1 MKNNPRLWKGS
12 GVIVALMLC
21 WSAVVA
27 AQSGAG
33 ASSASGSAASTSSNR
48 SIGRDTSPLNP
59 ENSLELIK
67 PADRKE
73 EAAYRSFQ
81 AVSPE
86 DPRKKI
92 DLGEAF
98 LKKYPAS
105 QYRPWVY
112 SGLVASYLQTNQIQK
127 MEEAGEQDLAL
138 NPKDVQVLAMLGQ
151 TIPRTITAN
160 TPEPEKRL
168 DKAEQYAARAIE
180 GTLAMKKPDG
190 VTDDEFEKA
199 KNLTLA
205 IAHSG
210 LGLVYFHRGK
220 YAEAI
225 AELNQSVT
233 LAPRADPVNYY
244 VLGVA
249 LHNSSHFGEAATAF
263 GKCAEFPGTM
273 EATCKDNADTDAKTA
288 AAQGSSPN

>member
-1 MKNNPRLWKGS
+1 MKNNRRWWKGS
-12 GVIVALMLC
+12 VVIAALMLC
-21 WSAVVA
+21 WSGVVA
-27 AQSGAG
+27 AQGGAG
-33 ASSASGSAASTSSNR
+33 SGSTSGSAASSSSGRN
-48 SIGRDTSPLNP
+48 IGRDTSPLNP

-67 PADRKE
+67 PSDHKE

-86 DPRKKI
+86 DARRKI

-105 QYRPWVY
+105 QYRPSVY
-112 SGLVASYLQTNQIQK
+112 SALVASYLETNQIQK
-127 MEEAGEQDLAL
+127 MEEAGEKDLAL

-151 TIPRTITAN
+151 TIPRTIAAN

-168 DKAEQYAARAIE
+168 EKAEQYATRAIE
-180 GTLAMKKPDG
+180 GTLAMKKPEG
-190 VTDDEFEKA
+190 VTEDEFEKA
-199 KNLTLA
+199 KSLTLA

-225 AELNQSVT
+225 AELDQSVK
-233 LAPRADPVNYY
+233 LAPGADPVNYY

-249 LHNSSHFGEAATAF
+249 LHNSSHFGEAAAAF
-263 GKCAEFPGTM
+263 GKCAEFHGTM
-273 EATCKDNADTDAKTA
+273 QETCKDNADKDAKMA
-288 AAQGSSPN
+288 AAQGSSSK

>member
-1 MKNNPRLWKGS
+1 MKNNRRLWKGS
-12 GVIVALMLC
+12 GVIAALMLC

-33 ASSASGSAASTSSNR
+33 ASSASGSAASSSSNR

-59 ENSLELIK
+59 ENSLELVK

-86 DPRKKI
+86 DPKRKI

-112 SGLVASYLQTNQIQK
+112 SGLVAAYLQTNQTQK

-168 DKAEQYAARAIE
+168 DKAEQYATRAIE

-199 KNLTLA
+199 KDLTLA

-210 LGLVYFHRGK
+210 LGLVYFHRGR

-225 AELNQSVT
+225 AELNQSVK

-249 LHNSSHFGEAATAF
+249 LHNSSHFGEAAAAF
-263 GKCAEFPGTM
+263 GKCAEFPGSVQ
-273 EATCKDNADTDAKTA
+273 ETCKDNADKDAKTA
-288 AAQGSSPN
+288 ATQGSSPN